1 MSRLNSTSHNKPE
14 QETFDIRSLL
24 DNVGDGFYVKVNGT
38 SCEGVDSG
46 DIVLIDHASRHP
58 KYGDLVAYGDADDL
72 IVGRYRG
79 GDTKEIF
86 GVAAFLIRRFEQK
99 STPRPRRR
107 QTKSRELRRDDAQLP
122 DLQAQLRTLER
133 VPENEGERFRLES
146 EIYRIEQASEEWPE
160 VIAA

>member
-1 MSRLNSTSHNKPE
+1 MARLNSTSRRNPE

-24 DNVGDGFYVKVNGT
+24 DHVGDGFYVKVNGA

-46 DIVLIDHASRHP
+46 DIVLIDHASKVP
-58 KYGDLVAYGDADDL
+58 KYGDLVAYGEVDDL

-86 GVAAFLIRRFEQK
+86 GVAAFLIRRFESPAPRK
-99 STPRPRRR
+99 AKRRTRPRES
-107 QTKSRELRRDDAQLP
+107 QREDAAM
-122 DLQAQLRTLER
+122 DLQAQLEKLER
-133 VPENEGERFRLES
+133 VPENEAERFRIET
-146 EIYRIEQASEEWPE
+146 EIYRLEQASEEWPE